1 MCTALTYST
10 DVHYFGRNLDLEYSY
25 NETVTIT
32 PRNYPFVFRRTKT
45 VNQHYAIIGMAYVT
59 GGYPLYYDATNE
71 MGLSMA
77 SLNFPDYAKYS
88 RPKEGKDNIATF
100 ELIQWI
106 VGQCKDVAEA
116 RKLLDNINIT
126 DDLFDDTLPLA
137 TLHWIIA
144 DRNSAITVE
153 AMEDGLKIYDNSIG
167 ILTNSL
173 PFEMQIFNLNN
184 YMSVTS
190 GIPVNLFSDKVDLKT
205 YSRGMGG
212 IGLPGDFSSMSRF
225 IRATFIKLNSVCSK
239 VGTQGLSQFFHIL
252 NAVSHPRGC
261 VCMGNN
267 KYEVTVYSSCCDVDN
282 GIYYYTTYDNSQITG
297 VSMRNENLDG
307 RELINYQ
314 LITGQQ
320 IRIQN

>member
-32 PRNYPFVFRRTKT
+32 PRNYPFVFRRTDTIK
-45 VNQHYAIIGMAYVT
+45 NHYAMIGMAYVT
-59 GGYPLYYDATNE
+59 DGYPLYYDATNE

-77 SLNFPDYAKYS
+77 SLNFPEYAHYNS
-88 RPKEGKDNIATF
+88 YQDGKDNISTF
-100 ELIQWI
+100 ELIPWI
-106 VGQCKDVAEA
+106 IGQCKNVEEA
-116 RKLLDNINIT
+116 KKLLACINIT
-126 DDLFDDTLPLA
+126 DDVFNDMLPLG

-153 AMEDGLKIYDNSIG
+153 AMKDGLKIFDNTIG
-167 ILTNSL
+167 ILTNSP
-173 PFEMQIFNLNN
+173 PFEVQMFNLNN
-184 YMSVTS
+184 YMSVTA
-190 GIPVNLFSDKVDLKT
+190 GIPVNVFSDKIDLKT

-225 IRATFIKLNSVCSK
+225 IRATFVKLNSVCNK
-239 VGTQGLSQFFHIL
+239 TGTQGLSQFFHIL
-252 NAVSHPRGC
+252 NAVAHPRGC

-297 VSMRNENLDG
+297 VSMHNEQLDAS
-307 RELINYQ
+307 ELVSYP